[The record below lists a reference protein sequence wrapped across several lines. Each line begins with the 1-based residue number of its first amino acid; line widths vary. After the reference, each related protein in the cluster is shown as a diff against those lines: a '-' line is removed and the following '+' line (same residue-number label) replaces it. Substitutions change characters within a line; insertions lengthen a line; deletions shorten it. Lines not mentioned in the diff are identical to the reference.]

1 MKNLCFLSLHF
12 TNPISRTFALVAY
25 TLLTGMSVGG
35 YCMLLDFGAPKSEEI
50 VMGVLVGFIVL
61 AYVGFVCFLSR
72 RRECTISEEQ

>member
-61 AYVGFVCFLSR
+61 AYVGFVCFFIKTTR
-72 RRECTISEEQ
+72 VYNK

>member
-61 AYVGFVCFLSR
+61 AYVGSVCFFIKTTR
-72 RRECTISEEQ
+72 VYNK

>member
-1 MKNLCFLSLHF
+1 MKNLCFPSLHF

-61 AYVGFVCFLSR
+61 AYVGFVWFFIKTTR
-72 RRECTISEEQ
+72 VYNK

>member
-1 MKNLCFLSLHF
+1 MKNFCFPSLHF

-61 AYVGFVCFLSR
+61 AYVGFVWFFIKTTR
-72 RRECTISEEQ
+72 VYNK

>member
-61 AYVGFVCFLSR
+61 AYVGFVWFFIKTTR
-72 RRECTISEEQ
+72 VYNK

>member
-1 MKNLCFLSLHF
+1 MKKLCFPSLHF

-61 AYVGFVCFLSR
+61 AYVGFVWFFIKTTR
-72 RRECTISEEQ
+72 VYNK

>member
-1 MKNLCFLSLHF
+1 MKNFCFPSLHF

-50 VMGVLVGFIVL
+50 VMGVLVGFSVL
-61 AYVGFVCFLSR
+61 AYVGFVWFFIKTTR
-72 RRECTISEEQ
+72 VYNK

>member
-1 MKNLCFLSLHF
+1 MKNLCFPSLHF

-50 VMGVLVGFIVL
+50 VMGALVGFIVL
-61 AYVGFVCFLSR
+61 AYVGFVWFFIKTTR
-72 RRECTISEEQ
+72 VYNK

>member
-1 MKNLCFLSLHF
+1 MKNLCFPSLHF

-50 VMGVLVGFIVL
+50 VMGILVGFIVL
-61 AYVGFVCFLSR
+61 AYVGFVWFFIKTTR
-72 RRECTISEEQ
+72 VYNK